1 MKICVIYNYAQHY
14 RLAIFQL
21 LNNKFDCDFYFG
33 NRMKDVKKLD
43 YNSLPGYKKEL
54 KNIKLFSIIY
64 WQKGAVSLFFKN
76 YNKYIIL
83 GEYYCL
89 STWVLLLLCKLSKKK
104 IYLWSHGWY
113 GNETIVKRVTKK
125 IFFSLSDDIL
135 LYGNY
140 ARNLMI
146 KEGFKPDKLHVI
158 NNSLYYSDQIQIRK
172 QLTISTIYSD
182 YFRNGNPVILFI
194 GRLTKEKDLDQLVQA
209 WKILN
214 EKYISV
220 NLVFIGSGEVEE
232 YIRKETLDNENVW
245 FYGPCYD
252 EQNIS
257 ELIYNANVC
266 VSPGNVGLTAIHS
279 MVYGTPVITHNDF
292 TKQMPEFEAII
303 PGKTGDYFIKDNI
316 ADLVNVIKKWISPLV
331 QRDEVRRQCYNII
344 DEKYNPHF
352 QMRIISD
359 ILK

>member
-21 LNNKFDCDFYFG
+21 LNNKFGCDFYFG
-33 NRMKDVKKLD
+33 NKMKDVKKLD

-54 KNIKLFSIIY
+54 RNIKLFSIIY
-64 WQKGAVSLFFKN
+64 WQKGAVSLFFRN
-76 YNKYIIL
+76 YDKYIIL

-89 STWVLLLLCKLSKKK
+89 STWVLLLLSKFSKKK

-113 GNETIVKRVTKK
+113 GNENIVKRFIKK
-125 IFFSLSDDIL
+125 VFFSLSDEIL

-146 KEGFKPDKLHVI
+146 KQGFNPGRLHVI
-158 NNSLYYSDQIQIRK
+158 NNSLYYSDQIEIRK
-172 QLTISTIYSD
+172 QLMISTIYSD

-194 GRLTKEKDLDQLVQA
+194 GRLTKEKRLDQLVQA

-214 EKYISV
+214 EKYIST
-220 NLVFIGSGEVEE
+220 NLVFIGSGEEE
-232 YIRKETLDNENVW
+232 ECIRKETSNNTNVW

-252 EQNIS
+252 EQKIS

-279 MVYGTPVITHNDF
+279 MVYGTPVITHDDF
-292 TKQMPEFEAII
+292 TRQMPEFEAII
-303 PGKTGDYFIKDNI
+303 PGKTGDFFIKDNLE
-316 ADLVNVIKKWISPLV
+316 DLVAVIKKWISASN
-331 QRDEVRRQCYNII
+331 QREDVRRQCYKVI
-344 DEKYNPHF
+344 DEQYNPNF
-352 QMRIISD
+352 QVEVISEV
-359 ILK
+359 LK